1 MSIIL
6 RVIVN
11 AIALW
16 AAVLL
21 VDGIEVTTD
30 NTAAMILTYLGI
42 GALFGIVNAVIKP
55 VVKTVGCIFYI
66 VTLGLVAL
74 VVNALLLWFTGWLAG
89 ALGIPFTIDG
99 FWAAFWGSIIV
110 AVVSW
115 LLSLFVGGDDD

>member
-21 VDGIEVTTD
+21 VDGIEVIRRHHGLHD
-30 NTAAMILTYLGI
+30 RHLPRYR
-42 GALFGIVNAVIKP
+42 ALFGIVNAGIKP
-55 VVKTVGCIFYI
+55 IVKTVGCICYI

-74 VVNALLLWFTGWLAG
+74 LVNALLLWLTGWLAG
-89 ALGIPFTIDG
+89 ALGIPFAIDG